1 MSVVLIGYRG
11 SGKTTIG
18 KRLASRLW
26 QDFHDSDHRITK
38 SAGISIAEIFAT
50 RGEPHFRDLEAA
62 TVSDL
67 LKLDDVVIA
76 LGGGAILRPET
87 QALLK
92 SSPHRRIY
100 LRCEPDVLL
109 QRLSADPDTAASR
122 PALTP
127 AGTDSLEEI
136 NTVLTT
142 REPIYRDVMTAE
154 LEVTHLTPEEAATY
168 IVRLL

>member
-38 SAGISIAEIFAT
+38 SANLSISEIFAQH
-50 RGEPHFRDLEAA
+50 GEPHFRNLEAA
-62 TVSDL
+62 AVADL
-67 LKLDDVVIA
+67 LKLDDAVIA

-87 QALLK
+87 QSLLT
-92 SSPHRRIY
+92 SSPHKRIY
-100 LRCEPDVLL
+100 LRCDPGTLL
-109 QRLSADPDTAASR
+109 ARLTADPHTASSR
-122 PALTP
+122 PALTSS
-127 AGTDSLEEI
+127 GTTSLDEI
-136 NTVLTT
+136 TTVLTA
-142 REPIYRDVMTAE
+142 REPIYRQVMTAE
-154 LEVTHLTPEEAATY
+154 LDVTHLTPEEAATY